1 MAINISKLVVIA
13 ILPGSR
19 LLTLA
24 GPADVFSFAQQML
37 EAEPGEHFKGYE
49 VVLASATGNKDVR
62 LNSSARLMAATS
74 VYEIDREIDTL
85 ILIGARLE
93 EQPDSDQFYD
103 WLIVHAPRIRRVA
116 GVCVATFVLAKAG
129 LLHNR
134 HATTHWERNEE
145 LQRQYPDII
154 VDTTPFFIKDSNIY
168 TAGGVTSGMDLS
180 LAMVE
185 EDYGRDIALRVARKL
200 VIHLKRPGNQKQF
213 GGLLPD
219 YELVSPL
226 LVQIRPW
233 LLEHLHENI
242 SVDEMAT
249 QCHMSARN
257 FARVFLKET
266 KFTPAKFLEKL
277 RVEMARNYLEN
288 SALSLEGI
296 AVRCGLGSLVSMRR
310 VFLRHLE
317 ISPGTYRSTFRTALH
332 TD

>member
-1 MAINISKLVVIA
+1 MATNTSKLVVIA

-37 EAEPGEHFKGYE
+37 EVEHGAHFKGYE
-49 VVLASATGNKDVR
+49 VVLASATNNKEVR
-62 LNSSARLMAATS
+62 LNSPATLMAATT
-74 VYEIDREIDTL
+74 VHKIDREIDTL

-93 EQPDSDQFYD
+93 EQPDKDLFYD
-103 WLIVHAPRIRRVA
+103 WLIAHAPKIRRVA

-129 LLHNR
+129 LLHNKR
-134 HATTHWERNEE
+134 ATTHWERNDD
-145 LQRQYPDII
+145 LQRQYPDTI
-154 VDTTPFFIKDSNIY
+154 VDTTPFYIKDGNIY

-180 LAMVE
+180 LAMVQ

-226 LVQIRPW
+226 LIQIRPW
-233 LLEHLHENI
+233 LLERLHENL
-242 SVDEMAT
+242 SVEEMAA

-257 FARVFLKET
+257 FAGYF
-266 KFTPAKFLEKL
+266 
-277 RVEMARNYLEN
+277 
-288 SALSLEGI
+288 
-296 AVRCGLGSLVSMRR
+296 
-310 VFLRHLE
+310 
-317 ISPGTYRSTFRTALH
+317 
-332 TD
+332 

>member
-1 MAINISKLVVIA
+1 
-13 ILPGSR
+13 
-19 LLTLA
+19 
-24 GPADVFSFAQQML
+24 
-37 EAEPGEHFKGYE
+37 
-49 VVLASATGNKDVR
+49 
-62 LNSSARLMAATS
+62 
-74 VYEIDREIDTL
+74 
-85 ILIGARLE
+85 
-93 EQPDSDQFYD
+93 
-103 WLIVHAPRIRRVA
+103 
-116 GVCVATFVLAKAG
+116 
-129 LLHNR
+129 
-134 HATTHWERNEE
+134 
-145 LQRQYPDII
+145 
-154 VDTTPFFIKDSNIY
+154 
-168 TAGGVTSGMDLS
+168 MDLS
-180 LAMVE
+180 LAMVQ
-185 EDYGRDIALRVARKL
+185 EDCGRDIALRVARKL

-242 SVDEMAT
+242 SVDEMAA

-288 SALSLEGI
+288 SARSLEEI
-296 AVRCGLGSLVSMRR
+296 ALKCGLGGLVSIRR

>member
-1 MAINISKLVVIA
+1 MATNTSKLVVIVV
-13 ILPGSR
+13 LPGSR

-37 EAEPGEHFKGYE
+37 EAESGGHSKGYE
-49 VVLASATGNKDVR
+49 VVLASATNKKDLQ
-62 LNSSARLMAATS
+62 LNSSARLVAATT
-74 VYEIDREIDTL
+74 VHEIDREIDTL
-85 ILIGARLE
+85 MLIGARLE
-93 EQPDSDQFYD
+93 NQPDSDQFYH
-103 WLIVHAPRIRRVA
+103 WLTTHAPKIRRIA

-134 HATTHWERNEE
+134 RATTHWERNDD

-154 VDTTPFFIKDSNIY
+154 VDTTPFFIKDGNIY

-213 GGLLPD
+213 GGLLPG

-226 LVQIRPW
+226 LVQLRPW

-242 SVDEMAT
+242 SVEEMAA
-249 QCHMSARN
+249 QCNMSARN

-266 KFTPAKFLEKL
+266 AFTPAKFLEKL

-288 SALSLEGI
+288 SALSLEEI
-296 AVRCGLGSLVSMRR
+296 AVRCGLGGLVSMRR

>member
-1 MAINISKLVVIA
+1 MATSTSKLVVITV
-13 ILPGSR
+13 LPGSR

-37 EAEPGEHFKGYE
+37 ETEHGGHFKGYE
-49 VVLASATGNKDVR
+49 VVTASATHHKEVR
-62 LNSSARLMAATS
+62 LNSAGRFIADTT
-74 VYEIDREIDTL
+74 VHDIDREIDTL

-93 EQPDSDQFYD
+93 DQPDSDQFYD
-103 WLIVHAPRIRRVA
+103 WLVTHAPKIRRVA

-129 LLHNR
+129 LLHNKR
-134 HATTHWERNEE
+134 ATTHWERNDD

-154 VDTTPFFIKDSNIY
+154 VDTTPFFIKHDNIY

-180 LAMVE
+180 LALVK

-200 VIHLKRPGNQKQF
+200 VVHLKRPGNQKQF

-219 YELVSPL
+219 YELGSPL
-226 LVQIRPW
+226 LAQLRPW
-233 LLEHLHENI
+233 LLERLHENMN
-242 SVDEMAT
+242 VNEMAA

-266 KFTPAKFLEKL
+266 AFTPAKFLEKL

-288 SALSLEGI
+288 SALSLEEI
-296 AVRCGLGSLVSMRR
+296 ALRCGLGSLVSMRR